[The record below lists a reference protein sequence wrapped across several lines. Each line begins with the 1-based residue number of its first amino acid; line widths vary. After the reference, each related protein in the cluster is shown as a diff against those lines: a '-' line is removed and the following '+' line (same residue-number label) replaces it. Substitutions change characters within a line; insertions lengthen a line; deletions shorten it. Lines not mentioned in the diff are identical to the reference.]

1 VTVQPLV
8 NPWLGMGIVIVAAGA
23 LLGSLRLFQSLRGPS
38 PELVRKLF
46 HIGGGLTALTLPWLF
61 DSPWPVLFLMA
72 GLLLLLVSMRRVGA
86 LRHSVGQVV
95 HGVDRDS
102 RGELYFP
109 VAIAAV
115 FVLAQGD
122 AVVYIIPVLVL
133 TFADSLAA
141 LIGVEYGHR
150 RYTTSEGWKSAEGS
164 IAFFLTTFFCVHT
177 PLLLLTGTERAKT
190 LVIAVILGLLVMLLE
205 AIAWHGLDNL
215 LIPLITFALLKAF
228 LNTSLDVL
236 LVDLGITIL
245 MAAFIF
251 VWRSRT
257 TLNDSALMGAVL
269 AGYLCWT
276 LGGPAWVVPPLL
288 LFATYAMFW
297 PRTDLDRLHVHTF
310 AGVLSVASTAVVW
323 LAVARYLPAAD
334 LYYPFTLGFGC
345 HLAMIGLAGQKFSA
359 PNTSGAR
366 LVAVNVARAWLI
378 IFTPFLFLNGLS
390 GLTLVYAGIAVPAM
404 VVCTLSF
411 FAIQPGLDHHQEG
424 DARWWRQG
432 ACGLGASAA
441 GLAVILAT

>member
-8 NPWLGMGIVIVAAGA
+8 SPWLGMGIVIVAAGA
-23 LLGSLRLFQSLRGPS
+23 LLGGLRLYQSARGPS

-61 DSPWPVLFLMA
+61 ASPWPVLFLMA
-72 GLLLLLVSMRRVGA
+72 GLLVLLLSIRRVGA
-86 LRHSVGQVV
+86 LRHSVGQVIHSV
-95 HGVDRDS
+95 ERDS

-109 VAIAAV
+109 VAIAAT

-122 AVVYIIPVLVL
+122 VVLYLVPVLVL

-150 RYTTSEGWKSAEGS
+150 RYTTSQGWKSAEGS
-164 IAFFLTTFFCVHT
+164 MAFFLTTFFCVHT

-215 LIPLITFALLKAF
+215 LIPLITSALLKSF
-228 LNTSLDVL
+228 LNTSLDML
-236 LVDLGITIL
+236 LIDLGITIL
-245 MAAFIF
+245 IAVFIF
-251 VWRSRT
+251 FWRSRT

-288 LFATYAMFW
+288 LFATYATFW
-297 PRTDLDRLHVHTF
+297 PRTDIDRLHVHTF

-323 LAVARYLPAAD
+323 LAVARFVPSAD

-345 HLAMIGLAGQKFSA
+345 HLAMIGLAGQKFVASDT
-359 PNTSGAR
+359 PGAR

-378 IFTPFLFLNGLS
+378 IFTPFLILNGLS
-390 GLTLVYAGIAVPAM
+390 WLTLVYALIALPAM
-404 VVCTLSF
+404 VACALTFL
-411 FAIQPGLDHHQEG
+411 AIQPGLDQHQEG
-424 DARWWRQG
+424 DARWWRQA
-432 ACGLGASAA
+432 ACGLVASAV
-441 GLAVILAT
+441 GLAAILAA